1 MFFKLALSNVKKSV
15 KDYAV
20 YFLTLSFG
28 VCLFY
33 MFNSLDS
40 QQSMLLLSETQHA
53 IVKSMIQIIG
63 GLSVFV
69 SVILGFLIIYANR
82 FLIRRRKKELG
93 LYMLLGMEKGRIS
106 RILVLETFVIS
117 LFSLGVGLAVGA
129 FASQGL
135 SVVSAK
141 MFEVNLNNFRFVFS
155 AGAFLKTILYFG
167 IIFIIIMLFNTVA
180 VSKYK
185 LIDLLNANKRN
196 ENLKIKNLGL
206 SVILFLISVVC
217 LVYAYRCIIHN
228 GMMEINLEF
237 WQAIFFGSLG
247 TLLFF
252 MSLSGF
258 LLKILKAN
266 KRIYLKGLNMFVLRQ
281 INSKINTNFVSMT
294 VICIMLLITIG
305 ALSSGIGMASAFS
318 GGIKEA
324 TPFDASIISIYNEK
338 NKKSVLQD
346 GEEITKIIGD
356 KLNEISDE
364 YVEISLYQLPIKYGD
379 IFFDS
384 GVGED
389 RKLSL
394 GYFTETGIVA
404 MKLSDYNSIL
414 KMQGKEEISL
424 PENEYIF
431 NCNYDAVK
439 EYYDKSKYKSISLD
453 GEEYKLYKD
462 DMLGIQYETYMTLN
476 DFGTFVLPDKALEK
490 YTPAQKVLNINY
502 KGNAELCEEKLKKEI
517 FDGLN
522 LSQRFSEITAKTVRD
537 QSIGLKVM
545 VSYIAIYIGLVFLI
559 TSVAVL
565 ALQQLSESSDNVE
578 RYALLR
584 EIGAEDRMINR
595 ALFAQIFIYFMMPL
609 ALAIVH
615 SIVGLYVANRV
626 IMVVGRINIA
636 WNTVIAAIIFL
647 AIYGTYFAATYL
659 SCKGMIREKS
669 KD

>member
-1 MFFKLALSNVKKSV
+1 
-15 KDYAV
+15 
-20 YFLTLSFG
+20 
-28 VCLFY
+28 
-33 MFNSLDS
+33 
-40 QQSMLLLSETQHA
+40 
-53 IVKSMIQIIG
+53 
-63 GLSVFV
+63 
-69 SVILGFLIIYANR
+69 
-82 FLIRRRKKELG
+82 
-93 LYMLLGMEKGRIS
+93 
-106 RILVLETFVIS
+106 
-117 LFSLGVGLAVGA
+117 
-129 FASQGL
+129 
-135 SVVSAK
+135 
-141 MFEVNLNNFRFVFS
+141 
-155 AGAFLKTILYFG
+155 
-167 IIFIIIMLFNTVA
+167 
-180 VSKYK
+180 
-185 LIDLLNANKRN
+185 
-196 ENLKIKNLGL
+196 
-206 SVILFLISVVC
+206 
-217 LVYAYRCIIHN
+217 
-228 GMMEINLEF
+228 
-237 WQAIFFGSLG
+237 
-247 TLLFF
+247 

-258 LLKILKAN
+258 LLKVLKAN

-294 VICIMLLITIG
+294 VICIMLLVTIG

-324 TPFDASIISIYNEK
+324 TPFDASIISLYDEK

-356 KLNEISDE
+356 KLDEISDE
-364 YVEISLYQLPIKYGD
+364 HVEISLYQLPIKYGD

-404 MKLSDYNSIL
+404 MKLSDYNSVL

-453 GEEYKLYKD
+453 GREYKLYKD

-490 YTPAQKVLNINY
+490 YKPAQKVLNINY
-502 KGNAELCEEKLKKEI
+502 KGNAELCEEKFKKEI
-517 FDGLN
+517 FDGFNLN
-522 LSQRFSEITAKTVRD
+522 QRFIEVTAKTVRD
-537 QSIGLKVM
+537 QSISLKVM

-584 EIGAEDRMINR
+584 EIGAEERMINR

-626 IMVVGRINIA
+626 IMVIGRINIA

-647 AIYGTYFAATYL
+647 AIYGIYFAATFL